1 MAGWIKTFGGFA
13 VQAVLIVFG
22 AISILVFARDGFQVF
37 LHDAFN
43 WLIVLGES
51 LLGAI
56 LDQPAIQQAIEQ
68 LLGVVQSWLAGLG
81 IEVDLV
87 LQPHWKH
94 AFVLLSLAFT
104 GYAHAFKD
112 FESRPATSLFRYA
125 NALVSAFLGGLM
137 AGTVHLAHT
146 GVVAWP
152 LAAFLLFRGLNS
164 VWRCVFEA
172 RGIRPRVLA
181 FIMAAVWFAGTG
193 LIARYVLGLE
203 NTNVLAGDSP
213 SPGLVLIALAL
224 AGVGVWA
231 TAFGFGDQGAPKNAE
246 RTTRRWLD
254 NPGRKMGLRVLA
266 TLGVATSVAGLGQAA
281 WAIAREPGAA
291 AASAPAG
298 VFRDCPDC
306 PEMVAIPAGAFTMG
320 TTEAQKAQLQ
330 AAELWNEELFAD
342 ELPARDVAVPAFALA
357 RTEVTTAQFQAFIDA
372 TGYRPSGVCWGLQE
386 GEFGFRERI
395 NWHQPGYEQGSDHP
409 VVCVTWWDAQAY
421 ARWLSLRTGETYR
434 LPTEAE
440 WEYAARAGTQTHYF
454 WGDDANAGCPFMNGA
469 DQTFGRTFPSYS
481 VFTCDDGALYT
492 SPVASYQP
500 NAFGLSDMTGN
511 VFEWVQDCYGAYD
524 PERTDSVAVVTGD
537 CSTRVVRGGS
547 WDGRPGILRSAY
559 RVRNYPAIRLDDIG
573 FRLARTVLP
582 PES

>member
-1 MAGWIKTFGGFA
+1 MAAWIKTFGGFA
-13 VQAVLIVFG
+13 LQAVLILFG

-51 LLGAI
+51 ILGAI
-56 LDQPAIQQAIEQ
+56 FDQPAIQQAIEKV
-68 LLGVVQSWLAGLG
+68 LSSVQSWLAGLG
-81 IEVDLV
+81 IKVDLV
-87 LQPHWKH
+87 LQTHWKH

-112 FESRPATSLFRYA
+112 FESQPATSLFRYA

-152 LAAFLLFRGLNS
+152 LAAFLLFLGLNS
-164 VWRCVFEA
+164 LWRCVFEA
-172 RGIRPRVLA
+172 RGLRPRVLA
-181 FIMAAVWFAGTG
+181 FIMAVVWFAGVG
-193 LIARYVLGLE
+193 LIALYVLGLE

-213 SPGLVLIALAL
+213 SPGLVLIALAV

-231 TAFGFGDQGAPKNAE
+231 TAFGFGDKGVTKNAE
-246 RTTRRWLD
+246 RTAPRWLD

-266 TLGVATSVAGLGQAA
+266 TLGVAASLAGLGQAV

-291 AASAPAG
+291 AALAPAG
-298 VFRDCPDC
+298 VFRDCLDC

-330 AAELWNEELFAD
+330 AADFWDEERFAD
-342 ELPARDVAVPAFALA
+342 ELPARDVTVPAFALA
-357 RTEVTTAQFQAFIDA
+357 RTEVTIAQFQAFIDA
-372 TGYRPSGVCWGLQE
+372 TGYRPSGVCWALRE
-386 GEFGFRERI
+386 GEFGFLERS
-395 NWHQPGYEQGSDHP
+395 NWRHPGYEQRPDHP

-421 ARWLSLRTGETYR
+421 ARWLNLRTGETYR

-454 WGDDANAGCPFMNGA
+454 WGDDPNSGCPFMNGA
-469 DQTFGRTFPSYS
+469 DQTAGRKFPNAS
-481 VFTCDDGALYT
+481 VVGCDDGALYT
-492 SPVASYQP
+492 APVASYRP
-500 NAFGLSDMTGN
+500 NPFGLSDMTGN

-524 PERTDSVAVVTGD
+524 PARADSAAVATGD
-537 CSTRVVRGGS
+537 CSFRVVRGGS
-547 WDGRPGILRSAY
+547 WYYRPENLRSAY
-559 RVRNYPAIRLDDIG
+559 RNGIIPTLRDSLIG